1 MHDPGWGPCAG
12 PGGGEAG
19 PLACLPDAVLA
30 EAVIVAEDDDF
41 AWRGGTDAEA
51 ILDLEGHGR
60 GGGEAQERERV
71 TSMNRI
77 GAVLV
82 SALGMFQTRSSCDG
96 GGGWSVH
103 WRNGGVMAW
112 VIRRL

>member
-41 AWRGGTDAEA
+41 ARRGGTDAEA
-51 ILDLEGHGR
+51 ILDLEGHG
-60 GGGEAQERERV
+60 GGHKKENA
-71 TSMNRI
+71 SP
-77 GAVLV
+77 A
-82 SALGMFQTRSSCDG
+82 
-96 GGGWSVH
+96 
-103 WRNGGVMAW
+103 
-112 VIRRL
+112 